1 MEFFPISF
9 KNLKRYGVAVFVEFR
24 LNQFFYF
31 LGIESIVAEK
41 EPNITL
47 GMDCVCLTKKSRL
60 APDEPES
67 ILRRLGFFVANT
79 GEKCDGCMDGTPLS
93 NRQIFSGLL
102 LPRRRCG
109 FCLRKLTCSNR

>member
-9 KNLKRYGVAVFVEFR
+9 KNLKRYGVAMFVEFR

-47 GMDCVCLTKKSRL
+47 GMECVYTKNFRH
-60 APDEPES
+60 P
-67 ILRRLGFFVANT
+67 
-79 GEKCDGCMDGTPLS
+79 M
-93 NRQIFSGLL
+93 NRNQ
-102 LPRRRCG
+102 
-109 FCLRKLTCSNR
+109 